1 MTDPN
6 APSSDHLN
14 SLSPAPVGGTKPPRL
29 VVPGVFAFPPNRDT
43 MGGTAYLIKAATE
56 QAVSD
61 TADLAENA
69 AIAPPVAPSPGGNSG
84 GNILVDAPPWNP
96 TVQDWL
102 VAQGG
107 VRWLFITHRGAI
119 GKAAALQK
127 ALGCTV
133 VMQEQEAYLL
143 PQAEVQSFGQT
154 VSLGDQALGLW
165 TPGHSPGS
173 ACLYYRG
180 AGGVLFSGRHLL
192 PQQNGQPVPLRFAKT
207 FHWPRQLASV
217 QALRDR
223 FDAESLAYLCPA
235 ANTGYLRGLRAVEQA
250 YDQLQQID
258 LAALAQVS
266 PGL

>member
-1 MTDPN
+1 MTDSN
-6 APSSDHLN
+6 LPSSPGPN
-14 SLSPAPVGGTKPPRL
+14 SLSPASVGGTKPPRL

-43 MGGTAYLIKAATE
+43 MGGTAYLIKASADEALTE
-56 QAVSD
+56 G
-61 TADLAENA
+61 A
-69 AIAPPVAPSPGGNSG
+69 ASVPPHPSGSLN

-119 GKAAALQK
+119 GKAAAVQK

-143 PQAEVQSFGQT
+143 PQAEVQPFEQT

-192 PQQNGQPVPLRFAKT
+192 PQQNGQPMPLRFAKT

-223 FDAESLAYLCPA
+223 FDADSLAYLCPA
-235 ANTGYLRGLRAVEQA
+235 ANTGYLRGLRAVAHA
-250 YDQLQQID
+250 YEQLQQID

>member
-6 APSSDHLN
+6 VSSAAAAHPN

-29 VVPGVFAFPPNRDT
+29 VVPGIFAFPPNRDT
-43 MGGTAYLIKAATE
+43 MGGTAYLIKA
-56 QAVSD
+56 VPGSPGLD
-61 TADLAENA
+61 PENV
-69 AIAPPVAPSPGGNSG
+69 AIASPDSLPSG

-102 VAQGG
+102 EAQGG

-119 GKAAALQK
+119 GKAAAMQK
-127 ALGCTV
+127 TLGCTV

-143 PQAEVQSFGQT
+143 PQVEVQSFEQT
-154 VSLGDQALGLW
+154 VNVGEQALAIW

-192 PQQNGQPVPLRFAKT
+192 PQQNGQPMPLRFAKT
-207 FHWPRQLASV
+207 FHWRRQLASV

-223 FDAESLAYLCPA
+223 FDAVSLTYLCPA
-235 ANTGYLRGLRAVEQA
+235 ANTGYLRGLGAVDQA

-258 LAALAQVS
+258 LAALAQVP

>member
-6 APSSDHLN
+6 VPSSDHPN

-43 MGGTAYLIKAATE
+43 MGGTAYLIKAATDRAVTE
-56 QAVSD
+56 QAVPEI
-61 TADLAENA
+61 ENA
-69 AIAPPVAPSPGGNSG
+69 AIAPPVSPNPS

-102 VAQGG
+102 GTQGG

-119 GKAAALQK
+119 GKAAAIQK

-143 PQAEVQSFGQT
+143 PQAEVQSFEQT
-154 VSLGDQALGLW
+154 VNIGDQALGLW

-192 PQQNGQPVPLRFAKT
+192 PQQNGQPMPLRFAKT

-235 ANTGYLRGLRAVEQA
+235 ANTGYLRGLRAVEHA

-258 LAALAQVS
+258 LAALAQVP